1 MTHDE
6 GGAGT
11 MADNKNWGYVRVSTR
26 EQSCERQINE
36 IESYAAANSLKID
49 RIFEEKASGKNFDER
64 PIWQSLKLT
73 TMRTGDL
80 LVITEIDRL
89 GRNYDQIKDEYREI
103 EKLGVDIVVLENDL
117 LSTKGKSDLERKLI
131 SDIVFSL
138 LSYVSE
144 KERQKLRSRQAE
156 GIAIA
161 RAAGKYRGRKPVSVP
176 ADEFERVYT
185 QWKNKEIT
193 AVKGMEL
200 LGVKRDVF
208 YRLVREWEEKSQ
220 E

>member
-1 MTHDE
+1 MK
-6 GGAGT
+6 GAGT
-11 MADNKNWGYVRVSTR
+11 MAENKNWGYVRVSTR

-36 IESYAAANSLKID
+36 IEEYATGQSLKMD
-49 RIFEEKASGKNFDER
+49 RIFEEKASGKNFDDR
-64 PIWQSLKLT
+64 PVWQSLKLT
-73 TMRTGDL
+73 TMRAGDL
-80 LVITEIDRL
+80 LIITEIDRL

-117 LSTKGKSDLERKLI
+117 LSTKGKNDLERKLI

-138 LSYVSE
+138 LTYVSE
-144 KERQKLRSRQAE
+144 KERQKLRNRQAE

-185 QWKNKEIT
+185 RWKNKQIT

-208 YRLVREWEEKSQ
+208 YRLVREWEEKSH

>member
-1 MTHDE
+1 MR
-6 GGAGT
+6 
-11 MADNKNWGYVRVSTR
+11 MAEDKIWGYVRVSTR
-26 EQSCERQINE
+26 EQSCERQRSE
-36 IESYAAANSLKID
+36 IEAYALANGLKID
-49 RIFEEKASGKNFDER
+49 RIFEEKASGKNFDDR

-73 TMRTGDL
+73 TMRAGDIM
-80 LVITEIDRL
+80 VITEIDRL
-89 GRNYDQIKDEYREI
+89 GRNYEQIKDEYREI

-117 LSTKGKSDLERKLI
+117 LSTRGKTDLERKLI
-131 SDIVFSL
+131 SDIIFSL

-161 RAAGKYRGRKPVSVP
+161 RAAGKYRGRKPISVP

-185 QWKNKEIT
+185 RWENKEIT
-193 AVKGMEL
+193 AVKGMKL

-208 YRLVREWEEKSQ
+208 YRLVREQREREEKT
-220 E
+220 

>member
-1 MTHDE
+1 
-6 GGAGT
+6 
-11 MADNKNWGYVRVSTR
+11 MAEDKIWGYVRVSTR
-26 EQSCERQINE
+26 EQSCERQRSE
-36 IESYAAANSLKID
+36 IEAYAVANGLKID
-49 RIFEEKASGKNFDER
+49 RIFEEKASGKNFDDR

-73 TMRTGDL
+73 TMRAGDIM
-80 LVITEIDRL
+80 VITEIDRL
-89 GRNYDQIKDEYREI
+89 GRNYEQIKDEYREI

-117 LSTKGKSDLERKLI
+117 LSTRGKTDLERKLI

-161 RAAGKYRGRKPVSVP
+161 RAAGKYRGRKPISVP
-176 ADEFERVYT
+176 ADEFDRVYT
-185 QWKNKEIT
+185 RWKNKEIT
-193 AVKGMEL
+193 AVKGMKL

-208 YRLVREWEEKSQ
+208 YRLVREQREREEKT
-220 E
+220 